1 LAELGGFIDKG
12 QWWFGSQSDL
22 SNKSLVLPKHAEES
36 HRRFPEMDYVLLVE
50 PDMYPVASS
59 FNRAALQQRE
69 VVYAIRRSGKESL
82 GWEFF
87 GVSEPC
93 AMALSNICILHP
105 ILMSGL
111 NPTLVAR

>member
-1 LAELGGFIDKG
+1 
-12 QWWFGSQSDL
+12 
-22 SNKSLVLPKHAEES
+22 
-36 HRRFPEMDYVLLVE
+36 MDYVLLVE

-93 AMALSNICILHP
+93 AKALSNICILHP

>member
-1 LAELGGFIDKG
+1 MLAELGGFIDKG
-12 QWWFGSQSDL
+12 QWLDL

-69 VVYAIRRSGKESL
+69 VV
-82 GWEFF
+82 
-87 GVSEPC
+87 
-93 AMALSNICILHP
+93 
-105 ILMSGL
+105 
-111 NPTLVAR
+111 